1 MNRREFSYAG
11 GLSTEVG
18 RYKNLQGLKQMETIN
33 EMRPNIVAIA
43 ETLRKG
49 DRIMIWHDGYQV
61 FIDEMGASNFNI
73 TNDLEKKRKKR
84 LDKSQ
89 ELI

>member
-1 MNRREFSYAG
+1 MNRRKYSYAG

-18 RYKNLQGLKQMETIN
+18 RYKNLQGLKQMKNIKET
-33 EMRPNIVAIA
+33 RSNIVAIA

-61 FIDEMGASNFNI
+61 FINEMGASNFNI
-73 TNDLEKKRKKR
+73 NNDLEKKRKKC
-84 LDKSQ
+84 LTNPKK
-89 ELI
+89 